1 MKPKLLKISGIVDA
15 VVYIKF
21 MKEFLIYASLPL
33 IRRPP
38 ELQICRPL
46 SEKRYSDVRSQN
58 KYFQKSK

>member
-33 IRRPP
+33 
-38 ELQICRPL
+38 ELQIFRSL
-46 SEKRYSDVRSQN
+46 SEKRYSDFRSQN
-58 KYFQKSK
+58 KNFPKSK